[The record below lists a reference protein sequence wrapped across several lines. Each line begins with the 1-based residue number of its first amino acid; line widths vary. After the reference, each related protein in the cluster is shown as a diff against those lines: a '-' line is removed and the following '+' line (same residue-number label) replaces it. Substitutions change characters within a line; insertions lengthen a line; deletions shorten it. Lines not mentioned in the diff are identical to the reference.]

1 MRHRIVR
8 YLAPRSVAYLTVG
21 VLIGA
26 GGSYALAASSTKVIA
41 ACADK
46 GTGVLHLKSH
56 GKCKRGQTRVSWN
69 QQGPRGTQ
77 GPAGAPAVSI
87 WASEGFN
94 DVEGP
99 DHGLLITHMSA
110 GTYQVKIT
118 APACAHSIDNAPVLT
133 IVGGNPP
140 AGHSAGAFPVAWV
153 TAAASG
159 QFMVFTGVSD
169 GGMFTP
175 SDGSFNVYDTC

>member
-1 MRHRIVR
+1 MRHQIVR

-87 WASEGFN
+87 WGQEGLN
-94 DVEGP
+94 GVPGGE
-99 DHGLLITHMSA
+99 HGLSIAHVSA
-110 GTYQVKIT
+110 GTYQVTIT
-118 APACAHSIDNAPVLT
+118 APACAEAPLNAPWVSGLN
-133 IVGGNPP
+133 GNPP
-140 AGHSAGAFPVAWV
+140 TGHTAGMFPVGWATPAV
-153 TAAASG
+153 SG
-159 QFMVFTGVSD
+159 KFTVYTGVVV
-169 GGMFTP
+169 GGTFTP
-175 SDGSFNVYDTC
+175 ADDTFNVYDTC